1 MAVAAA
7 LVLQPIQAN
16 ATQADGKSELANMNA
31 LYEYAWSL
39 DYPQQATYDNILEKT
54 ESGAAQAVNM
64 LPSAAL
70 GYQIK
75 DYDGDDQME
84 LLVVRSDTTQESNQG
99 QLIFQIYEAN
109 EGNVVLAS
117 EITADMPSFVTGVG
131 KIRVYSRNMGDK
143 IVIGCDQYEEGF
155 LWDGLTLKTSY
166 YDYNG
171 NVLNYNSGTNVMGS
185 IIESDYMKQQFG
197 MIGLNENQI
206 AQIGGDKTVYDC
218 VAGTELITETKVNS
232 DSNIYI
238 SWVSSALQGDMQ
250 AVGTATITCY
260 SWFPGTKPTIA
271 QKLGTIS
278 ISPNS
283 QTGQDSIQD
292 PVQQLSAQADYLY
305 IIGDFEIM
313 QIYSMYYLIPDEGV
327 TKYDCYQTDGNY
339 ISSIPYGNAKTIPFE
354 KQYFSGGANSVRGWA
369 VRDLGPGSFAG
380 NGNLLDQSGDIK
392 LDASI
397 EYRSK
402 LFWKFQGAA
411 FIDAGN
417 IWTIRSYANQPGGVF
432 KFDKFYKQ
440 IAVAYGLGLR
450 LDLDFFILRFDGGMK
465 AVNPAYETKKEHF
478 PIIHPKFSRDF
489 AFHFAVGYPF

>member
-1 MAVAAA
+1 MKRSSFMAVAAA

-16 ATQADGKSELANMNA
+16 ATQADGKSELANMNT

-84 LLVVRSDTTQESNQG
+84 LLVVRSDTTQESNQS
-99 QLIFQIYEAN
+99 QLIFQIYEAS
-109 EGNVVLAS
+109 EGNIVLAS

-143 IVIGCDQYEEGF
+143 IVIGCDQYEEGL

-171 NVLNYNSGTNVMGS
+171 SVLNYNSGTNVMGS

-197 MIGLNENQI
+197 VIGLNENQI

-278 ISPNS
+278 ISPNF

-292 PVQQLSAQADYLY
+292 PVQ
-305 IIGDFEIM
+305 
-313 QIYSMYYLIPDEGV
+313 
-327 TKYDCYQTDGNY
+327 
-339 ISSIPYGNAKTIPFE
+339 
-354 KQYFSGGANSVRGWA
+354 
-369 VRDLGPGSFAG
+369 
-380 NGNLLDQSGDIK
+380 
-392 LDASI
+392 
-397 EYRSK
+397 
-402 LFWKFQGAA
+402 
-411 FIDAGN
+411 
-417 IWTIRSYANQPGGVF
+417 
-432 KFDKFYKQ
+432 
-440 IAVAYGLGLR
+440 
-450 LDLDFFILRFDGGMK
+450 
-465 AVNPAYETKKEHF
+465 
-478 PIIHPKFSRDF
+478 
-489 AFHFAVGYPF
+489 

>member
-1 MAVAAA
+1 MKRSSFMAVAAA

-16 ATQADGKSELANMNA
+16 ATQADGKSELANMNT

-84 LLVVRSDTTQESNQG
+84 LLVVRSDTTQESNQS
-99 QLIFQIYEAN
+99 QLIFQIYEAS
-109 EGNVVLAS
+109 EGNIVLAS

-171 NVLNYNSGTNVMGS
+171 SVLNYNSGTNVMGS

-218 VAGTELITETKVNS
+218 VAGTELITETEVNS

-250 AVGTATITCY
+250 AVGTVTITCY

-292 PVQQLSAQADYLY
+292 PVQQLSA
-305 IIGDFEIM
+305 M
-313 QIYSMYYLIPDEGV
+313 VS
-327 TKYDCYQTDGNY
+327 DGFNLP
-339 ISSIPYGNAKTIPFE
+339 SSEREMIVWNSPYGLCAYSRTYKDYYPWYSVDE
-354 KQYFSGGANSVRGWA
+354 SGN
-369 VRDLGPGSFAG
+369 
-380 NGNLLDQSGDIK
+380 
-392 LDASI
+392 SI
-397 EYRSK
+397 ENYPDVSQMPYE
-402 LFWKFQGAA
+402 LNE
-411 FIDAGN
+411 DD
-417 IWTIRSYANQPGGVF
+417 IRQELE
-432 KFDKFYKQ
+432 
-440 IAVAYGLGLR
+440 ILGLPEN
-450 LDLDFFILRFDGGMK
+450 IVVPTSNK
-465 AVNPAYETKKEHF
+465 TE
-478 PIIHPKFSRDF
+478 
-489 AFHFAVGYPF
+489 